1 MIKKLTLLLLLF
13 GLALGQDKYPYFKD
27 MSKQL
32 KFEQKRIYIAY
43 DNGYKITRN
52 GKIITELN
60 FLITLGLKEQADSLR
75 EVYSKELQDYLS
87 PNQVN
92 MKLDKANYYA
102 KKYLYYTASSL
113 FGVVALV
120 MISDEYLKPVSILPG
135 GLSIAAG
142 LTALFTKKENYM
154 IKVEREKRLPI
165 LEEFFT
171 QVQINSMAEAYNR
184 KLFDDISR

>member
-1 MIKKLTLLLLLF
+1 MTKHLTLLLF
-13 GLALGQDKYPYFKD
+13 IGLAWGQDEYPYFKD
-27 MSKQL
+27 MNKQL

-52 GKIITELN
+52 GKIISELN
-60 FLITLGLKEQADSLR
+60 FLYTLGLKEQADSLS
-75 EVYSKELQDYLS
+75 EVYNKELKDYLS

-102 KKYLYYTASSL
+102 KKYLYYIASSL
-113 FGVVALV
+113 FGVVAIV

-142 LTALFTKKENYM
+142 LTGIFTKKENYM
-154 IKVEREKRLPI
+154 IKIERKKRLPI

-171 QVQINSMAEAYNR
+171 QVQIQSMAEAYNR